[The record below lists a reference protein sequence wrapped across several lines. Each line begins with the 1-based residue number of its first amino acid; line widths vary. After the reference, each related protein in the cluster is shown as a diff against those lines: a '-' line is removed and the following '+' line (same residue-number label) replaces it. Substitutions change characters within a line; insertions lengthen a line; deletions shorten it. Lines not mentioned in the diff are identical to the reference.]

1 MLNSQNSQ
9 DLTRRI
15 NLLLDNELTP
25 DAERA
30 LLNEI
35 KSNPSYREMLQ
46 KERNFREF
54 IKSRIHRRKVSP
66 SLVDSIKKTIN
77 VNVH

>member
-1 MLNSQNSQ
+1 MLNSQNNQ
-9 DLTRRI
+9 DLAKRI

-25 DAERA
+25 EAERA

-35 KSNPSYREMLQ
+35 KANPSYREMLQ

-54 IKSRIHRRKVSP
+54 IKSRIHRRKISP
-66 SLVDSIKKTIN
+66 SLVESIKSTIKAI
-77 VNVH
+77 